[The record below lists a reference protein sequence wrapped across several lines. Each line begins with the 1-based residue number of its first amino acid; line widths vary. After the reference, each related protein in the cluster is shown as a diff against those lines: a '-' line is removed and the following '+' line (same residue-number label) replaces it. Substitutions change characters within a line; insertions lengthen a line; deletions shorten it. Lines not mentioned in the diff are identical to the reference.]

1 MNALYLWVFFFA
13 SIVKALRIVKTY
25 DHNTISRDTKT
36 DEHVIE
42 DEIIDPDEITLRR
55 LGQDILESRSNEHR
69 QNANKREKLPT
80 PEDHSVQSLPYLNEG
95 SFTTK
100 HYAGHL
106 PASKKDDKKL
116 FYWLFEPDDTIDS
129 SKDPDEIPLL
139 IWLNGGP
146 GCSSMD
152 GLFLENGPFRL
163 INEGGWTIAI
173 NPHSWHTAPAYVL
186 YIDQPVG
193 TGLSFTKKKNYCDND
208 LQINI
213 DFHYFLQQFFT
224 MYKDFFLATDEPVI
238 GKIPDF
244 PQYTMKRPFFFS
256 GESHAGHY
264 IPSMM
269 DYILKKNDEL
279 DSKSAPSILI
289 NISGGA
295 IGNGWIDP
303 YYQYGASEFAYA
315 TGLIDLAQKESL
327 DEIESKCQNQ
337 IKDGNFDTWDCSD
350 LQDFIVKQS
359 FGGRG
364 KYKVSSYDVRNV
376 ELKGKARGFPPGHKD
391 VERYLGGWIGSQYSS
406 SIKVDYK
413 DVLKAIHA
421 EESIDAGQRYQECT
435 DPPFDALEHQD
446 GLGVVDEVV
455 RILDHKEKPRM
466 LFFNGMADL
475 ICNHIGNEKL
485 LHNMPWQYANEWS
498 LSKRY
503 AWYVES
509 SNGDGKVKP
518 AGFMKEFANLMF
530 LKILS
535 SGHMV
540 PMDLPHTSLEMMK
553 IFLYMGSFETYL
565 QDLKSEVPKKDCD
578 KECPGCNTE
587 GSTNVKSQN
596 DETTNKYSFHE
607 ERTSNLIRKHTFV
620 DLLIGGIIGCSMF
633 IFYILFWRQRRINR
647 YGGLAHAENYG
658 NFELIKQ

>member
-1 MNALYLWVFFFA
+1 MKILYLSFFFFT
-13 SIVKALRIVKTY
+13 SFVKALRRAEQESIFY
-25 DHNTISRDTKT
+25 DKDK

-42 DEIIDPDEITLRR
+42 NEIKEDLDKKSLRR
-55 LGQDILESRSNEHR
+55 LEQDILESRNAHR
-69 QNANKREKLPT
+69 QEESNPGKIPI
-80 PEDHSVQSLPYLNEG
+80 PEDHSVQSLPYLNED

-106 PASKKDDKKL
+106 PASKTDDKKL
-116 FYWLFEPDDTIDS
+116 FYWLFEPDDKNDS
-129 SKDPDEIPLL
+129 SINPNEIPLL

-193 TGLSFTKKKNYCDND
+193 TGLSFTKKKNYCEND

-224 MYKDFFLATDEPVI
+224 MYKDIFLATDKPVI

-244 PQYTMKRPFFFS
+244 PQYTMKRPLFFS

-264 IPSMM
+264 IPSIM
-269 DYILKKNDEL
+269 DYILKKNDIL

-289 NISGGA
+289 DISGGA

-315 TGLIDLAQKESL
+315 AGLIDLAQKESL
-327 DEIESKCQNQ
+327 NEIESKCQNQ
-337 IKDGNFDTWDCSD
+337 IKEGKYAISDCFH
-350 LQDFIVKQS
+350 LQDYIVKQS
-359 FGGRG
+359 FGGKG
-364 KYKVSSYDVRNV
+364 KYKISSYDVRNM
-376 ELKGKARGFPPGHKD
+376 EFKAQPRSFPPGHED
-391 VERYLGGWIGSQYSS
+391 VERYLGGWSGSRYPSS
-406 SIKVDYK
+406 MKVDYK
-413 DVLKAIHA
+413 DVLKAVHA

-435 DPPFDALEHQD
+435 DPPFFALAHQD

-455 RILDHKEKPRM
+455 RILDHKKKPRM

-485 LHNMPWQYANEWS
+485 LHNMPWQHANEWS

-509 SNGDGKVKP
+509 SDADGKLKP

-540 PMDLPHTSLEMMK
+540 PMDLPYTSLEMMK
-553 IFLYMGSFETYL
+553 IFMFSGSFGTYL
-565 QDLKSEVPKKDCD
+565 QDLKSDFPTGGKKNCD
-578 KECPGCNTE
+578 DECPGCDTKDITRN
-587 GSTNVKSQN
+587 NL
-596 DETTNKYSFHE
+596 HE
-607 ERTSNLIRKHTFV
+607 ELTANKSSALEQQTLNVIGKHHFAA
-620 DLLIGGIIGCSMF
+620 LLIGGIIGCSIF
-633 IFYILFWRQRRINR
+633 ILCILFCSERRNNVKYSIVDV
-647 YGGLAHAENYG
+647 EDD
-658 NFELIKQ
+658 NF